1 MLSSCAKSLMLQSP
15 AGGEPLV
22 YSWPL
27 QIGTGADRHDCGID
41 IVDTIRWVFEDI
53 GRSKE
58 GAEHINYAEVRTT
71 CFDSM
76 TKLCE
81 TYNKVIQRIIEEEK
95 RAGKFEERL
104 GKTPTKGLLKHILQ
118 QVYNASVDEP
128 DKLNQY
134 EPFSPEVYGE
144 TSYDLVCQMI
154 GQIDISPDDV
164 FIDLGSGVGQVVLQM
179 AAATHTKICLG
190 IERAEFPSRYAEG
203 MDYNFRLWMRW
214 FGKRY
219 GEYKLIKGDFLADE
233 HREMINSATVV
244 FVNNFAFGPHVDH
257 QLKERFAELKDG
269 ARIVSSKSFCPINFR
284 ITDRNLS
291 DIGTI
296 MHVTEMSPLR
306 GSVSWTGKPVSY
318 YLHVIDRTKLE
329 KYFQRLKN
337 QKNTNDQDYGFQPTG
352 GTRASTRE
360 KARGEQQTIRCSKDK
375 SSQSE
380 EDSYNSCSRGALQ
393 KHIPRGAPGKNKKKM
408 VRKKTPGSAFE
419 AQSKKRGRM
428 RKGKQRKSL
437 KIVGLDLLHSKTLL
451 STSVEVIGKKLP
463 PAPGCIDQQLTS
475 LTGNME
481 HSELEIP
488 TAPAETPYALQI
500 LLDMFRNQFMQAL
513 DAMKTSTYKENLQ
526 AQIESGRERNKKL
539 LNRANQLEKQ
549 IRVLIDDSVALLK
562 ARMKELGISTSSQND
577 LLSKAKE
584 IVGRHK
590 ELQATATKHQ
600 NEVSQIEMEQKMLV
614 MVRVKKL
621 AECYYKTD
629 QIKDSDLTKA
639 LSYDLV
645 LREIDNTFAQRK
657 RIYSQLTATESEIK
671 RLEKN
676 FKHNKELIS
685 QIPTT
690 MSTDVSQQ
698 QQQQQQQPAKQVNRS
713 RGNRMR
719 MHEWPD
725 VPDVGKIDEKN
736 PEILA
741 QKILAT
747 GRKIEAGKLNP
758 GKNPK
763 PKEKQK
769 GKSGSL
775 DSELMPAPVYNTKPS
790 IPAISLTPPQPPK
803 TTPAATSTAIPTL
816 KIHESPKVV
825 NFEDRL
831 KSIITTVLNEDQELR
846 RSQQMAQ
853 QQPSVVHREPKAI
866 PSTSVIHPVIHEHEN
881 QQTPPMQHPAQ
892 QQAQEAVPVLDL
904 LQESGKFTAYQG
916 QQMKKTAGESF
927 STAYQVYLT
936 QQQHQQ
942 QQESFMD
949 HSGRYHDHN
958 MTSDELMDKVRN
970 SAYSPGMRMPPQP
983 THHRGVV
990 YPGHPALQ
998 PDYTQVSPAKIALR
1012 RHLNQER
1019 STQQSPVNLHRATKT
1034 IGDLVNGE
1042 IERTLEISNQ
1052 CIINAAVNMSGITE
1066 QQQDL
1071 VKERHTMKMDYSGS
1085 SSHRPVD
1092 RRLNYG
1098 PEVNQSSEH
1107 HPPLEGL
1114 AASLQARVIASL
1126 QIKQETD
1133 QGPSTHQQHMPQ
1145 RPETLDQQPLDL
1157 QQLQIKQEE
1166 IRHDSAMIYYPQPP
1180 TTSAGGGS
1188 HIGRSVVDTAPP
1200 YINCDR
1206 ASASLDSTISPD
1218 TNYGMIEEKQ
1228 RGRRQDDE
1236 FLDDESHWQDRVRCG
1251 FDKLVAFA
1259 SIELDKTRRSIEEAS
1274 LPSSKDAS
1282 PHHSDSKSS
1291 FQHVNPPVA
1300 PIKASST
1307 SSLSV
1312 TTTESIATC
1321 DISPNF
1327 PEEMLPHTPSPGLT
1341 PPPQNLPGNSQQQQ
1355 QQQQHLNIPLKYQ
1368 RQSRTEK
1375 HYKKKFRERKWEYA
1389 MDTEEF
1395 QQTDDGAASSKLHK
1409 ASKFRP
1415 KGKDWHWGGDGPA
1428 TSSGAGPVEHP

>member
-1 MLSSCAKSLMLQSP
+1 MQDVKMKGAIGGQESRKMLAVGEKSLVLHSP

-22 YSWPL
+22 YTWPL
-27 QIGTGADRHDCGID
+27 QTGTGSDKHDSGID
-41 IVDTIRWVFEDI
+41 IIETIRWVFEDLSQSQLAHEKI
-53 GRSKE
+53 KFT
-58 GAEHINYAEVRTT
+58 EVKTT
-71 CFDSM
+71 CYDSM

-81 TYNKVIQRIIEEEK
+81 TYNETIGMIIGREREL
-95 RAGKFEERL
+95 GTFEQRL
-104 GKTPTKGLLKHILQ
+104 GKNTTKGLLKHILQ
-118 QVYNASVDEP
+118 QVYNASVDDP

-154 GQIDISPDDV
+154 DQIDISPDDV

-190 IERAEFPSRYAEG
+190 IERAEFPTRYAES
-203 MDYNFRLWMRW
+203 MDYNFKLWMKW

-244 FVNNFAFGPHVDH
+244 FVNNFAFGPNVDH
-257 QLKERFAELKDG
+257 QLKERFADLKDG

-337 QKNTNDQDYGFQPTG
+337 QKATDGDYGFPTG
-352 GTRASTRE
+352 TAGTRTSARE
-360 KARGEQQTIRCSKDK
+360 KGKRNSSKVVYDSSSDTDTEVTGPTTRRAWSDWCSNKDK

-380 EDSYNSCSRGALQ
+380 EDSYNSSSRGPLKNTKVQ
-393 KHIPRGAPGKNKKKM
+393 QTKKNKKI
-408 VRKKTPGSAFE
+408 VRKKNAGSGALDTQ
-419 AQSKKRGRM
+419 AKKRGRI

-451 STSVEVIGKKLP
+451 STSAEMMGKKLP
-463 PAPGCIDQQLTS
+463 PAPGCVDQQLTS

-481 HSELEIP
+481 HTELEIP
-488 TAPAETPYALQI
+488 TAPGETPYALQI
-500 LLDMFRNQFMQAL
+500 LLDMFRNQYMQAL
-513 DAMKTSTYKENLQ
+513 EQMRTPAYKENIT
-526 AQIESGRERNKKL
+526 AQIERERERNKKL

-562 ARMKELGISTSSQND
+562 ARMKELGINTSSQND

-590 ELQATATKHQ
+590 ELQATATRLQ
-600 NEVSQIEMEQKMLV
+600 NQVGSIEMEQKMLV
-614 MVRVKKL
+614 LGRLRKL
-621 AECYYKTD
+621 AENYYKTD
-629 QIKDSDLTKA
+629 QIKDSDLTRE

-645 LREIDNTFAQRK
+645 LKEIDNTFAQRK
-657 RIYSQLTATESEIK
+657 RIYSQMSAMEGEIR
-671 RLEKN
+671 RLEKSLR
-676 FKHNKELIS
+676 HSKEM
-685 QIPTT
+685 IPNQPPVSSSYVPNADVAQ
-690 MSTDVSQQ
+690 MS
-698 QQQQQQQPAKQVNRS
+698 AKSHSRS
-713 RGNRMR
+713 RSNRMR

-747 GRKIEAGKLNP
+747 GRKIEAGKLATTSSSS
-758 GKNPK
+758 KAPK
-763 PKEKQK
+763 QKEKQK
-769 GKSGSL
+769 KVSV
-775 DSELMPAPVYNTKPS
+775 DSELMPAPVYATKQPPVS
-790 IPAISLTPPQPPK
+790 HATPPPPLPK
-803 TTPAATSTAIPTL
+803 ATAIPTL
-816 KIHESPKVV
+816 KMHESPKVV

-831 KSIITTVLNEDQELR
+831 KSIITSVLNEDQELR
-846 RSQQMAQ
+846 RSQMAQ
-853 QQPSVVHREPKAI
+853 QQRDVKVPSSSAPPTATIMHHQEPPEI
-866 PSTSVIHPVIHEHEN
+866 PPPVSQHEH
-881 QQTPPMQHPAQ
+881 
-892 QQAQEAVPVLDL
+892 VPVADL
-904 LQESGKFTAYQG
+904 IQESGKFTALQG
-916 QQMKKTAGESF
+916 AQMKKTAAESF
-927 STAYQVYLT
+927 STAYQVYLRYC
-936 QQQHQQ
+936 QQ
-942 QQESFMD
+942 MD
-949 HSGRYHDHN
+949 PSKMRSN
-958 MTSDELMDKVRN
+958 
-970 SAYSPGMRMPPQP
+970 AFSPGMRLPPQQ
-983 THHRGVV
+983 HRGLV
-990 YPGHPALQ
+990 YPPSAMQ

-1019 STQQSPVNLHRATKT
+1019 TAQQSPVNLHRATKT

-1052 CIINAAVNMSGITE
+1052 CIINAAVNMSGISE
-1066 QQQDL
+1066 QEL
-1071 VKERHTMKMDYSGS
+1071 MKERQSQSKKDFPFGGGTSGAAAGG
-1085 SSHRPVD
+1085 HRERKLTYTAESTQPPEPPVAA
-1092 RRLNYG
+1092 G
-1098 PEVNQSSEH
+1098 H
-1107 HPPLEGL
+1107 APLEGL

-1126 QIKQETD
+1126 QIKQETE
-1133 QGPSTHQQHMPQ
+1133 QHPQ
-1145 RPETLDQQPLDL
+1145 APARELHEVQPMDL
-1157 QQLQIKQEE
+1157 QPIQIKQEDVKQ
-1166 IRHDSAMIYYPQPP
+1166 DSPLIFYQG
-1180 TTSAGGGS
+1180 SGGMVS
-1188 HIGRSVVDTAPP
+1188 RSVVDVAPP

-1206 ASASLDSTISPD
+1206 QSASLDSTISPD
-1218 TNYGMIEEKQ
+1218 TNYGVMDEKQ
-1228 RGRRQDDE
+1228 KGRRQDDE

-1274 LPSSKDAS
+1274 LPSSKDGS
-1282 PHHSDSKSS
+1282 PHYGTDAKTPH
-1291 FQHVNPPVA
+1291 HAANLA
-1300 PIKASST
+1300 TIKTSST

-1312 TTTESIATC
+1312 TTTESVATTC

-1327 PEEMLPHTPSPGLT
+1327 TEEMLPHTPSPSLT
-1341 PPPQNLPGNSQQQQ
+1341 PPPQATRTPSTSLQQQQ
-1355 QQQQHLNIPLKYQ
+1355 QQQQQQLNIPLKYQ

-1375 HYKKKFRERKWEYA
+1375 HYKKKFRERKREYGIEG
-1389 MDTEEF
+1389 DC
-1395 QQTDDGAASSKLHK
+1395 QDDAASSSKLHK

-1415 KGKDWHWGGDGPA
+1415 KGKDWHWAADGTPGTA
-1428 TSSGAGPVEHP
+1428 PGSHPDT

>member
-1 MLSSCAKSLMLQSP
+1 MQDVKLKGAIGGQELRRMLSGGEKSLLLQSP
-15 AGGEPLV
+15 SGGEPLV
-22 YSWPL
+22 YTWPL
-27 QIGTGADRHDCGID
+27 QIGSGSDKHDCGID
-41 IVDTIRWVFEDI
+41 IIETIRWVFEDI
-53 GRSKE
+53 TQSKAAHE
-58 GAEHINYAEVRTT
+58 RINFAEVKTT
-71 CFDSM
+71 CYDSM

-81 TYNKVIQRIIEEEK
+81 TYNQMIGRIISEEK
-95 RAGKFEERL
+95 LAGTFEQRL
-104 GKTPTKGLLKHILQ
+104 NKTPTKGLLKHILQ
-118 QVYNASVDEP
+118 QVYNGSVEDP

-154 GQIDISPDDV
+154 DQIDISPEDV

-190 IERAEFPSRYAEG
+190 IERAEFPTRYAES
-203 MDYNFRLWMRW
+203 MDYNFKLWMRW

-219 GEYKLIKGDFLADE
+219 GEYRLIKGDFLADE

-257 QLKERFAELKDG
+257 QLKERFADLKDG

-337 QKNTNDQDYGFQPTG
+337 QKTTDTDYGFPAVG
-352 GTRASTRE
+352 GTRTSARDKGKRNTSKMLYDSSSDTDAEVTGPTTRR
-360 KARGEQQTIRCSKDK
+360 AWSDWCSSKDK

-380 EDSYNSCSRGALQ
+380 EDSYNSSSRGAPQ
-393 KHIPRGAPGKNKKKM
+393 KKPQSQQPKKSKKI
-408 VRKKTPGSAFE
+408 VRKKNVASSSSLDTQA
-419 AQSKKRGRM
+419 KKRGRI
-428 RKGKQRKSL
+428 RKGKQRKNL

-451 STSVEVIGKKLP
+451 STSVEVLGKKLP
-463 PAPGCIDQQLTS
+463 PAPGCVDQQLTS

-488 TAPAETPYALQI
+488 TAPGETPYALQI
-500 LLDMFRNQFMQAL
+500 LLDMFRNQFMQTL
-513 DAMKTSTYKENLQ
+513 EQMRTPSYKENITQ
-526 AQIESGRERNKKL
+526 QIERERERNKKL

-562 ARMKELGISTSSQND
+562 ARMKELGISSSSQND

-590 ELQATATKHQ
+590 ELQATATRLQ
-600 NEVSQIEMEQKMLV
+600 NQVSSIEMEQKMLV
-614 MVRVKKL
+614 MGRVRKL
-621 AECYYKTD
+621 AESHYKTE
-629 QIKDSDLTKA
+629 IKESDLTRTV
-639 LSYDLV
+639 SYDLV
-645 LREIDNTFAQRK
+645 LKEIDNTFAQRK
-657 RIYSQLTATESEIK
+657 RIYSQVSTMEAEIR
-671 RLEKN
+671 RLEKSMRQ
-676 FKHNKELIS
+676 NKELMC
-685 QIPTT
+685 QNPT
-690 MSTDVSQQ
+690 MLYVPNPEAAG
-698 QQQQQQQPAKQVNRS
+698 QQPAKAQARA
-713 RGNRMR
+713 RANRMR

-736 PEILA
+736 PELLA

-747 GRKIEAGKLNP
+747 GRKIEAGKLSTGAKGQKP
-758 GKNPK
+758 PK
-763 PKEKQK
+763 DKQQK
-769 GKSGSL
+769 GKLG
-775 DSELMPAPVYNTKPS
+775 DSELMPAPVYAKP
-790 IPAISLTPPQPPK
+790 TPSPQK
-803 TTPAATSTAIPTL
+803 PAAATAIPTL

-831 KSIITTVLNEDQELR
+831 KSIITSVLNEDQELR

-853 QQPSVVHREPKAI
+853 QVAAQPKMPATS
-866 PSTSVIHPVIHEHEN
+866 SSVIL
-881 QQTPPMQHPAQ
+881 T
-892 QQAQEAVPVLDL
+892 AQEPEMPQASSSSHDVIPVADL
-904 LQESGKFTAYQG
+904 IQESGKFTAFQG
-916 QQMKKTAGESF
+916 QQMRKTAAESF
-927 STAYQVYLT
+927 STAYQVYLSQQQQ
-936 QQQHQQ
+936 QQQHHQQ
-942 QQESFMD
+942 HQHQHESAME
-949 HSGRYHDHN
+949 SGRFDER
-958 MTSDELMDKVRN
+958 MTPEQMAQLDPSKMRA
-970 SAYSPGMRMPPQP
+970 SFSPGMRMPQ
-983 THHRGVV
+983 HHRGAV
-990 YPGHPALQ
+990 YPAMQ

-1019 STQQSPVNLHRATKT
+1019 SAQQSPVNLHRATKT

-1052 CIINAAVNMSGITE
+1052 CIINAAVNMSGITTE
-1066 QQQDL
+1066 QEAHL
-1071 VKERHTMKMDYSGS
+1071 KERQVATKKDFGQRKLTYSTAEVS
-1085 SSHRPVD
+1085 SGGQAGDHAAV
-1092 RRLNYG
+1092 
-1098 PEVNQSSEH
+1098 V

-1126 QIKQETD
+1126 QIKQESD
-1133 QGPSTHQQHMPQ
+1133 HVQHPAPVRDLHDVHPM
-1145 RPETLDQQPLDL
+1145 DL
-1157 QQLQIKQEE
+1157 QPIQIKQEDVKQ
-1166 IRHDSAMIYYPQPP
+1166 DSMAFFQ
-1180 TTSAGGGS
+1180 GQ
-1188 HIGRSVVDTAPP
+1188 GRSIGDQAPP

-1206 ASASLDSTISPD
+1206 QSASLDSTISPD
-1218 TNYGMIEEKQ
+1218 TNYGPMDEKQ
-1228 RGRRQDDE
+1228 NRRRQDE
-1236 FLDDESHWQDRVRCG
+1236 EYLDDESHWQDRVRCG

-1282 PHHSDSKSS
+1282 PHYGDAKSHHAP
-1291 FQHVNPPVA
+1291 QMAPVQ
-1300 PIKASST
+1300 ASST

-1312 TTTESIATC
+1312 TTTESVATC

-1327 PEEMLPHTPSPGLT
+1327 TEEMLPHTPSPSLT
-1341 PPPQNLPGNSQQQQ
+1341 PPPHSGLQQQ
-1355 QQQQHLNIPLKYQ
+1355 LNIPLKYQ

-1375 HYKKKFRERKWEYA
+1375 HYKKKFRERKWEFGIEGDA
-1389 MDTEEF
+1389 AVQGED
-1395 QQTDDGAASSKLHK
+1395 ASSSKQHK
-1409 ASKFRP
+1409 SKFRP
-1415 KGKDWHWGGDGPA
+1415 KGKDWHWAAEAGGP
-1428 TSSGAGPVEHP
+1428 SGAPDN